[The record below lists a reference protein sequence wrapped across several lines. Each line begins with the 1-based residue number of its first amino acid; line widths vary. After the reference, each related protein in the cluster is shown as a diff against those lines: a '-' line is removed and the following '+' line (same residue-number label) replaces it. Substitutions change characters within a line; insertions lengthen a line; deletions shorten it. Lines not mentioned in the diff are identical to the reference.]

1 MQILSDQGTISFSAC
16 SKETAGKESMCCFD
30 IQHSSIKQLL
40 RGVNQQK
47 KKNPQQ
53 VRMKLRLSE
62 PGEENSA
69 QSSKQKALREERLS
83 REELEVRVRTAE

>member
-1 MQILSDQGTISFSAC
+1 
-16 SKETAGKESMCCFD
+16 
-30 IQHSSIKQLL
+30 
-40 RGVNQQK
+40 
-47 KKNPQQ
+47 
-53 VRMKLRLSE
+53 MKLRLPE

>member
-1 MQILSDQGTISFSAC
+1 
-16 SKETAGKESMCCFD
+16 MCCFD

-47 KKNPQQ
+47 KKKNKTQQ